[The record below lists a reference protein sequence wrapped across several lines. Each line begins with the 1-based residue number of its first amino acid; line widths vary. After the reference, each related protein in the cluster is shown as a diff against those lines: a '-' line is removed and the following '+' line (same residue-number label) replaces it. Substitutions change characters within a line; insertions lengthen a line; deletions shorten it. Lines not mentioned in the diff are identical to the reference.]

1 MKNIFIS
8 PSTKILSAMKL
19 LTTSTSRCLIVT
31 GKNNYFYG
39 TLNDGDLRRGILKGL
54 SGKDSIQSLYQK
66 KPTIIF
72 EEEFSLNLAKNLM
85 RKSLLPVLPVLN
97 KKKLVVNYLTWS
109 EVFGIKKDNSLK
121 NIDFI
126 IMAGGKGV
134 RLSPFT
140 KVLPKPLL
148 PIDEKPVIEH
158 IIEKFTNR
166 GGKNFNITVNYK
178 SLLLKS
184 YFKELKPN
192 YKVRFFEEKKPMGTV
207 GGLSFHKK
215 KFKKNDIFLC
225 NCDVIIDAD
234 LSEIYKFHLDKKND
248 FTIVASTKS
257 YEIPYGICHINKSGK
272 LIKIEEKP
280 KSKFFVNTGLYIF
293 KPKILNLIPKNS
305 FFHMTQLIELAKK
318 KKFKVGICPIT
329 DNDWVDIGQLTNYSK
344 HIKL

>member
-8 PSTKILSAMKL
+8 PTTKIIQAMRSL
-19 LTTSTSRCLIVT
+19 ASVNTRCLIVT
-31 GKNNYFYG
+31 RKDRYFLG

-54 SGKDSIQSLYQK
+54 SGKETIKTIYQK
-66 KPTIIF
+66 KPIVVYEKKFSTSHVRNIMRKNLLTII
-72 EEEFSLNLAKNLM
+72 
-85 RKSLLPVLPVLN
+85 PVLN
-97 KKKLVVNYLTWS
+97 DKNFVINYLTWNKI
-109 EVFGIKKDNSLK
+109 FGIKNNLSLK
-121 NIDFI
+121 NINII
-126 IMAGGKGV
+126 IMAGGQGA
-134 RLSPFT
+134 RLTPFT

-158 IIEKFTNR
+158 IIGKFKSF
-166 GGKNFNITVNYK
+166 GGNNFNISVNYK

-192 YKVRFFEEKKPMGTV
+192 YKIKFLEEKKPMGTI
-207 GGLSFHKK
+207 GGLSAYIKRFKK
-215 KFKKNDIFLC
+215 KDIFLC

-234 LSEIYKFHLDKKND
+234 LSEIYSFHRDKKND
-248 FTIVASTKS
+248 LTIVASTKN
-257 YEIPYGICHINKSGK
+257 YEIPYGICHVNKSGT

-293 KPKILNLIPKNS
+293 NPKILNLIPKNS

-329 DNDWVDIGQLTNYSK
+329 DKDWVDIGQLTNYNK
-344 HIKL
+344 YLKL

>member
-1 MKNIFIS
+1 MNNIFIL
-8 PSTKILSAMKL
+8 PSTKILEAMKI
-19 LTTSTSRCLIVT
+19 LTLAGSQCLIVAD
-31 GKNNYFYG
+31 KKKYFYG

-54 SGKDSIQSLYQK
+54 SGKDTIQSLYQK
-66 KPTIIF
+66 KSIFIF
-72 EEEFSLNLAKNLM
+72 EEEFSMSFARSLM
-85 RKSLLPVLPVLN
+85 RKHRLPVLPILN
-97 KKKLVVNYLTWS
+97 KKKLISNYLTWNKA
-109 EVFGIKKDNSLK
+109 FGIKKDNSLK
-121 NIDFI
+121 NVDFI
-126 IMAGGKGV
+126 IMAGGKGA

-148 PIDEKPVIEH
+148 PIDEKTVIEH

-192 YKVRFFEEKKPMGTV
+192 YKIRFFEEKKPMGTV
-207 GGLSFHKK
+207 GGLSLHRK

-234 LSEIYKFHLDKKND
+234 LSEIYKFHIDKKND

-293 KPKILNLIPKNS
+293 KPKILDLIPKNS
-305 FFHMTQLIELAKK
+305 FFHMTELIELAKR

-329 DNDWVDIGQLTNYSK
+329 DNDWVDIGQLSNYSK
-344 HIKL
+344 LIKL

>member
-8 PSTKILSAMKL
+8 PNTKIVEALKNLES
-19 LTTSTSRCLIVT
+19 LTTRCLIVVR
-31 GKNNYFYG
+31 KDRYFLG
-39 TLNDGDLRRGILKGL
+39 TLNDGDLRRGVLRGL
-54 SGKDSIQSLYQK
+54 SGKETIKTLYQK
-66 KPTIIF
+66 KPIIVY
-72 EEEFSLNLAKNLM
+72 EKKFSISHVKNLM
-85 RKSLLPVLPVLN
+85 RKNILTVIPVLN
-97 KKKLVVNYLTWS
+97 EKNFVTDYLTWNKI
-109 EVFGIKKDNSLK
+109 FGIKSDNSLK
-121 NIDFI
+121 NINVV

-166 GGKNFNITVNYK
+166 GSKNFNISVNYK

-192 YKVRFFEEKKPMGTV
+192 YKIKFFEEKKPMGTV
-207 GGLSFHKK
+207 GGLSAHKNK
-215 KFKKNDIFLC
+215 LKKNDIFLC
-225 NCDVIIDAD
+225 NCDVIIGAD
-234 LSEIYKFHLDKKND
+234 LSEIYRFHREKKND
-248 FTIVASTKS
+248 LTIVASTKN
-257 YEIPYGICHINKSGK
+257 YEIPYGICHVNKSGK

-293 KPKILNLIPKNS
+293 NPKILNLIPKNS

-318 KKFKVGICPIT
+318 KKFRVGICPIT
-329 DNDWVDIGQLTNYSK
+329 EGDWVDIGQLTNYSNYL
-344 HIKL
+344 KL